1 MSNVLQEKKAIIEKY
16 HDQENINFNIN
27 KNIENKLNQVSHSE
41 QNLRDEAKKNIGI
54 FSEIESK

>member
-27 KNIENKLNQVSHSE
+27 KNIENKLNQVSNSE
-41 QNLRDEAKKNIGI
+41 QNLRGEAKKNIGI
-54 FSEIESK
+54 FNEIESK

>member
-27 KNIENKLNQVSHSE
+27 KNIENKLNQVAHSE
-41 QNLRDEAKKNIGI
+41 QNLKDEAKKNIAI
-54 FSEIESK
+54 FNEIENK